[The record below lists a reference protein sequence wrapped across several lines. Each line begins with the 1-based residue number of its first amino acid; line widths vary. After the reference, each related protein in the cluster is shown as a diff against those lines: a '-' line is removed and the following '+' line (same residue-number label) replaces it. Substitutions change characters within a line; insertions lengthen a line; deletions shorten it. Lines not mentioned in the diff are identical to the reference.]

1 MKRNIKKAMG
11 IKLLWSL
18 LVIAIFLLP
27 TLANKGLINFLAP
40 PGLSLA
46 STLMY
51 PLAIYVLLALGLN
64 IVVGKSGLLD
74 LGYVAFFAVGA
85 YSYSLLSI
93 HTKLPTSLIVVVTMG
108 ICLIFGLIFA
118 IPSFRMNGDYL
129 ALVTLALGEIVGKT
143 LNNLAFFGGTDGLA
157 GIREFTPI
165 GNLTFDIMHPENY
178 FYLTFTVIIVVVLYL
193 KKLEKG
199 RVGRAW
205 ESLRIDED
213 LAELFGLP
221 VVKFKI
227 YAFVLSGIIGGV
239 AGAIFASKAMYISPD
254 TFNYAIS
261 VIILS
266 SILLGGVGNIYGV
279 ILGASIIAY
288 VPERIRFISDA
299 RQLFFGVILLLVI
312 NLKPNGIFP
321 RKTLRHKVTSENSP
335 NNDIED
341 LREIPVI
348 QKQSDEITPKVR
360 IEMKDVTFGF
370 NKNVLLEKINL
381 SINSH
386 EVTALIGPNGAG
398 KTTIFNILTKYY
410 SDYEGEIIVAGTNIK
425 SVKKRQI
432 VSLGLGRTF
441 QQSRVMEDMDV
452 SSNLA
457 IASDIHY
464 FLHSL
469 SSFWYESKAKKKIQ
483 QKEIEMYRNKYF
495 PQIDL
500 SMKMKDL
507 SFCDKR
513 LMEILRAICSGANIL
528 LLDEPAAGFA
538 SSDREALLLTIDQL
552 RADGYTIVIVE
563 HDLKFIKEIC
573 DRIVVLS
580 QGEIIYDGLA
590 KDIEKNQRVK
600 TAYLGEVE
608 HA

>member
-1 MKRNIKKAMG
+1 MKSKIKIIGM
-11 IKLLWSL
+11 LL
-18 LVIAIFLLP
+18 LVITLFLLP
-27 TLANKGLINFLAP
+27 TLANRGLVDFLSP

-46 STLMY
+46 STLIY

-93 HTKLPTSLIVVVTMG
+93 HTAFPALVLVLLTMF

-129 ALVTLALGEIVGKT
+129 AIVTLALGEIVGKT
-143 LNNLAFFGGTDGLA
+143 LNNLAVFGGTEGLA
-157 GIREFTPI
+157 GIRGFTSI
-165 GNLTFDIMHPENY
+165 GNFSFDIMHPENY
-178 FYLTFTVIIVVVLYL
+178 FYLSFTIIIVVVLYL
-193 KKLEKG
+193 KRLEKG

-205 ESLRIDED
+205 ESLREDED
-213 LAELFGLP
+213 LSEIYGLP

-299 RQLFFGVILLLVI
+299 RQLVFGIILLLVI

-321 RKTLRHKVTSENSP
+321 RKTLMYKDKGKTKVKGSEDRMEI
-335 NNDIED
+335 NNATAPSEIRKMSEHQEVMIAIKD
-341 LREIPVI
+341 L
-348 QKQSDEITPKVR
+348 
-360 IEMKDVTFGF
+360 TFGF
-370 NKNVLLEKINL
+370 NQNNLLEDVTLEIK
-381 SINSH
+381 SH

-398 KTTIFNILTKYY
+398 KTTIFNILSKYY
-410 SDYEGEIIVAGTNIK
+410 SDYQGKIFVAGTDLS
-425 SVKKRQI
+425 SVKKREI
-432 VSLGLGRTF
+432 IKLGVGRTF

-452 SSNLA
+452 ISNLA
-457 IASDIHY
+457 IASDFKY
-464 FLHSL
+464 FKNSL
-469 SSFWYESKAKKKIQ
+469 LGFWYENKANRKIQ
-483 QKEIEMYRNKYF
+483 NNELQTYGQRYF
-495 PQIDL
+495 PQINL
-500 SMKMKDL
+500 NNKMKDL
-507 SFCDKR
+507 SFCEKR
-513 LMEILRAICSGANIL
+513 LLEILRAICSGAKIL

-538 SSDREALLLTIDQL
+538 SIDREALLLTL
-552 RADGYTIVIVE
+552 GRLKADGYTIVIVE
-563 HDLKFIKEIC
+563 HDLNFIKEIC

-580 QGEIIYDGLA
+580 QGTIIYDGIA
-590 KDIEKNQRVK
+590 ESIEQNQRVK

-608 HA
+608 SA

>member
-1 MKRNIKKAMG
+1 MKSKIKIIGM
-11 IKLLWSL
+11 LL
-18 LVIAIFLLP
+18 LVITLFLLP
-27 TLANKGLINFLAP
+27 TLANRGLVDFLSP

-46 STLMY
+46 STLIY

-93 HTKLPTSLIVVVTMG
+93 HTALPALALVLLTML

-129 ALVTLALGEIVGKT
+129 AIVTLALGEIVGKT
-143 LNNLAFFGGTDGLA
+143 LNNLAVFGGTEGLA
-157 GIREFTPI
+157 GIRGFTSI
-165 GNLTFDIMHPENY
+165 GNFSFDIMHPENY
-178 FYLTFTVIIVVVLYL
+178 FYLTFTIIIVVVLYL
-193 KKLEKG
+193 KRLEKG

-205 ESLRIDED
+205 ESLREDED
-213 LAELFGLP
+213 LSEIYGLP
-221 VVKFKI
+221 IVKFKI

-299 RQLFFGVILLLVI
+299 RQLVFGIILLLVI

-321 RKTLRHKVTSENSP
+321 RKTLMYKDHGKTKVKGSEDKMEK
-335 NNDIED
+335 NNATGPSKIRNMSEHQEVMITIKD
-341 LREIPVI
+341 L
-348 QKQSDEITPKVR
+348 
-360 IEMKDVTFGF
+360 TFGF
-370 NKNVLLEKINL
+370 NQNNLLEDVTLEIK
-381 SINSH
+381 SH

-398 KTTIFNILTKYY
+398 KTTIFNILSKYY
-410 SDYEGEIIVAGTNIK
+410 SDYQGKIFVAGTDLS
-425 SVKKRQI
+425 SVKKREI
-432 VSLGLGRTF
+432 IKLGVGRTF

-452 SSNLA
+452 RSNLA
-457 IASDIHY
+457 IASDYKY
-464 FLHSL
+464 FKHSL
-469 SSFWYESKAKKKIQ
+469 LGFLYESKANRKIQ
-483 QKEIEMYRNKYF
+483 NNELQMFGQRYF
-495 PQIDL
+495 PQINL
-500 SMKMKDL
+500 NKKMKDL
-507 SFCDKR
+507 SFCEKR
-513 LMEILRAICSGANIL
+513 LLEILRAICSGAKIL

-538 SSDREALLLTIDQL
+538 SIDREALLLTL
-552 RADGYTIVIVE
+552 GRLKADGYTIVIVE
-563 HDLKFIKEIC
+563 HDLNFIKEIC
-573 DRIVVLS
+573 DRIIVLS
-580 QGEIIYDGLA
+580 QGTIIYDGIA
-590 KDIEKNQRVK
+590 ESIEQNQKVK

-608 HA
+608 SA

>member
-1 MKRNIKKAMG
+1 MKSKIKISGM
-11 IKLLWSL
+11 LL
-18 LVIAIFLLP
+18 LVITLFLLP
-27 TLANKGLINFLAP
+27 TLANRGLVDFLSP

-46 STLMY
+46 STLIY

-93 HTKLPTSLIVVVTMG
+93 HTALPALALVLLTMF

-129 ALVTLALGEIVGKT
+129 AIVTLALGEIVGKT
-143 LNNLAFFGGTDGLA
+143 LNNLAVFGGTEGLA
-157 GIREFTPI
+157 GIRGFTSI
-165 GNLTFDIMHPENY
+165 GNFSFDIMHPENY
-178 FYLTFTVIIVVVLYL
+178 FYLTFTIIIVVVLYL
-193 KKLEKG
+193 KRLEKG

-205 ESLRIDED
+205 ESLREDED
-213 LAELFGLP
+213 LSEIYGLP
-221 VVKFKI
+221 IVKFKI

-279 ILGASIIAY
+279 ILGAFIIAY

-299 RQLFFGVILLLVI
+299 RQLVFGIILLLVI

-321 RKTLRHKVTSENSP
+321 RKTLMYKDHGKTKVKGSEDKMEK
-335 NNDIED
+335 NNATGPSKIRNMSEHQEVMITIKD
-341 LREIPVI
+341 L
-348 QKQSDEITPKVR
+348 
-360 IEMKDVTFGF
+360 TFGF
-370 NKNVLLEKINL
+370 NQNNLLEDVTLEIK
-381 SINSH
+381 SH

-398 KTTIFNILTKYY
+398 KTTIFNILSKYY
-410 SDYEGEIIVAGTNIK
+410 SDYQGKIFVAGTDLS
-425 SVKKRQI
+425 SVKKREI
-432 VSLGLGRTF
+432 IKLGVGRTF

-452 SSNLA
+452 RSNLA
-457 IASDIHY
+457 IASDYKY
-464 FLHSL
+464 FKHSL
-469 SSFWYESKAKKKIQ
+469 LGFLYESKANRKIQ
-483 QKEIEMYRNKYF
+483 NNELQMYGQRYF
-495 PQIDL
+495 PQINL
-500 SMKMKDL
+500 NKKMKDL
-507 SFCDKR
+507 SFCEKR
-513 LMEILRAICSGANIL
+513 LLEILRAICSGAKIL

-538 SSDREALLLTIDQL
+538 SIDREALLLTL
-552 RADGYTIVIVE
+552 GRLKADGYTIVIVE
-563 HDLKFIKEIC
+563 HDLNFIKEIC
-573 DRIVVLS
+573 DRIIVLS
-580 QGEIIYDGLA
+580 QGTIIYDGIA
-590 KDIEKNQRVK
+590 ESIEQNKRVK

-608 HA
+608 SA

>member
-1 MKRNIKKAMG
+1 MKSKIKIIGM
-11 IKLLWSL
+11 LL
-18 LVIAIFLLP
+18 LVITLFVLP
-27 TLANKGLINFLAP
+27 TLANRGLVDFLSP

-46 STLMY
+46 STLIY

-93 HTKLPTSLIVVVTMG
+93 HTAFPALVLVLLTMF

-129 ALVTLALGEIVGKT
+129 AIVTLALGEIVGKT
-143 LNNLAFFGGTDGLA
+143 LNNLAVFGGTEGLA
-157 GIREFTPI
+157 GIRGFTSI
-165 GNLTFDIMHPENY
+165 GNFSFDIMHPENY
-178 FYLTFTVIIVVVLYL
+178 FYLTFTIIIVVVLYL
-193 KKLEKG
+193 KRLEKG

-205 ESLRIDED
+205 ESLREDED
-213 LAELFGLP
+213 LSEIYGLP

-299 RQLFFGVILLLVI
+299 RQLVFGIILLLVI

-321 RKTLRHKVTSENSP
+321 RKTLMYKDQGKTKVKGSEDSMKK
-335 NNDIED
+335 NNATAPS
-341 LREIPVI
+341 EIRKISEHQEVMI
-348 QKQSDEITPKVR
+348 AIKEL
-360 IEMKDVTFGF
+360 TFGF
-370 NKNVLLEKINL
+370 NQNNLLEDVTLEIK
-381 SINSH
+381 SH

-398 KTTIFNILTKYY
+398 KTTIFNILSKYY
-410 SDYEGEIIVAGTNIK
+410 SDYQGKIFVAGTDLS
-425 SVKKRQI
+425 SVKKREI
-432 VSLGLGRTF
+432 IKLGVGRTF

-452 SSNLA
+452 ISNLA
-457 IASDIHY
+457 IASDFKY
-464 FLHSL
+464 FKNSL
-469 SSFWYESKAKKKIQ
+469 LGFWYENKANRKAQ
-483 QKEIEMYRNKYF
+483 NNELQTYGQRYF
-495 PQIDL
+495 PQINL
-500 SMKMKDL
+500 NKKMKDL
-507 SFCDKR
+507 SFCEKR
-513 LMEILRAICSGANIL
+513 LLEILRAICSGAKIL

-538 SSDREALLLTIDQL
+538 SIDREALLLTL
-552 RADGYTIVIVE
+552 GRLKADGYTIVIVE
-563 HDLKFIKEIC
+563 HDLNFIKEIC

-580 QGEIIYDGLA
+580 QGTIIYDGIA
-590 KDIEKNQRVK
+590 EGIEKNQRVK

-608 HA
+608 SA